1 MTILRPMRARDPG
14 EHHRASTQLE
24 LFFDLVIVIAIASL
38 TAAFHHA
45 LSDGHGLEM
54 LPNFIFLF
62 LALWWVWMNFTWFAS
77 AFDNDDALYRL
88 LVLVIM
94 TGALIFAAGIE
105 HIFKTLD
112 FGFGVTGWIV
122 MRVGM
127 VALWLRAARFSPHL
141 RATCLRYVA
150 GLVFAQV
157 LWLVLSVNVTPGTP
171 PFFAFGICI
180 FLIEWSVP
188 PFAEMAGRTTWHR
201 HHIIERYGLL
211 TIIVLGEVLLSIAM
225 TFGALFE
232 GSLDFGLIKIGVA
245 SLIVVFSLW
254 WIYFAEVQHLTSD
267 DFGRTFLWAYGHLFL
282 FVSIALMGAG
292 LAALFD
298 VQTHHSKA
306 GSAEVGWFIGAPLA
320 VAYLTLWLIRDRFM
334 NLNWRAMSLPVG
346 ALAVLIA
353 SALPFSSP
361 LLFATIAVAT
371 LLWRVPFS
379 EPQGQYS

>member
-1 MTILRPMRARDPG
+1 MNILRPLRARDPK

-45 LSDGHGLEM
+45 LSDGHGLDM

-62 LALWWVWMNFTWFAS
+62 LALWWAWMNFTWFAS

-88 LVLVIM
+88 MVLVIM

-112 FGFGVTGWIV
+112 FGFGVTGWII

-127 VALWLRAARFSPHL
+127 VALWLRAAWAGPHL
-141 RATCLRYVA
+141 RPTCLRYAA

-157 LWLVLSVNVTPGTP
+157 LWWVLSVNSVPGTP
-171 PFFAFGICI
+171 VFFALGLCVFI
-180 FLIEWSVP
+180 IEWSVP
-188 PFAEMAGRTTWHR
+188 IFAEKAGRTPWHR

-211 TIIVLGEVLLSIAM
+211 TIIVLGEALLSIAM

-232 GSLDFGLIKIGVA
+232 GNLDPDLIKIGVA
-245 SLIVVFSLW
+245 SMIVVFTLW

-267 DFGRTFLWAYGHLFL
+267 DFARTFVWGYGHLFL
-282 FVSIALMGAG
+282 FASIAVMGAG

-298 VQTHHSKA
+298 VQTDHAKVDGAHVS
-306 GSAEVGWFIGAPLA
+306 WFIGGPLA
-320 VAYLTLWLIRDRFM
+320 VAYLTLWLVRDRYM
-334 NLNWRAMSLPVG
+334 KLGWRALSLPVG
-346 ALAVLIA
+346 ALAVLIVT
-353 SALPFSSP
+353 ALPFSTP
-361 LLFATIAVAT
+361 LYFAALAVAT
-371 LLWRVPFS
+371 LIWRVPFTDT
-379 EPQGQYS
+379 EGQHL